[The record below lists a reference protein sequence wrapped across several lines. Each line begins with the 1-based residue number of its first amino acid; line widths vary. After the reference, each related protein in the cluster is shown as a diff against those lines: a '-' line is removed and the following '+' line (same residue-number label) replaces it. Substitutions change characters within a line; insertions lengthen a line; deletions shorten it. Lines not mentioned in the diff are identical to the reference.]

1 MRHNGSE
8 PDDIRQILAEQDMM
22 AGLAVALR
30 GALAGAP
37 EPAPDNGM
45 AELKAIMKDYKE
57 PVRTL
62 GEHEAAHW
70 LGLKPASLAARR
82 RRGTGPAR
90 VSATGVPK
98 YRVEDLE
105 AWIASSP
112 VRYKPGQIRLPA
124 RW

>member
-30 GALAGAP
+30 GSLAGDP
-37 EPAPDNGM
+37 ERAPDNGM
-45 AELKAIMKDYKE
+45 AELKAIMKGYRE

-62 GEHEAAHW
+62 GEHEAARW

-82 RRGTGPAR
+82 RRGTGPVVHESR
-90 VSATGVPK
+90 GVGPR
-98 YRVEDLE
+98 YTVGALE
-105 AWIASSP
+105 AWRQA
-112 VRYKPGQIRLPA
+112 A
-124 RW
+124 RKRTY